1 MAPSKKWQK
10 LKILVTNGAKVAT
23 ENQKFITGIVEH
35 FLNYNKLCNLTT
47 L

>member
-35 FLNYNKLCNLTT
+35 FFKL
-47 L
+47 